1 MKKLEIVRK
10 AMEERGFTVE
20 VVADKAA
27 ALRKIESLLP
37 EGAEVMTGSSTTL
50 QEIGF
55 MGALEK
61 NAKGWKNLGAA
72 VWAENDEVKRN
83 KLRRQATT
91 ADYFL
96 ASVNAVTEDGRLMA
110 VDLTG
115 SRVTALPFAAG
126 KVILVVG
133 KQKITQSLEDAMQ
146 RIREVVFPK
155 EDARALKAYGMNSGF
170 GKWVI
175 VEREL
180 QPGRIT
186 VVLVDEALGF

>member
-1 MKKLEIVRK
+1 MFADLQI

-20 VVADKAA
+20 TVKNKRE
-27 ALRKIESLLP
+27 ALKRIESLLP
-37 EGAEVMTGSSTTL
+37 ERAEVMTGSSTTL

-55 MGALEK
+55 NDVLEK
-61 NAKGWKNLGAA
+61 NQKNWKNLNAQ
-72 VWAENDEVKRN
+72 VWSENDEKKRG
-83 KLRRQATT
+83 KLRRLA
-91 ADYFL
+91 AASDYFL
-96 ASVNAVTEDGRLMA
+96 ASANAVTEDGQLVA

-115 SRVTALPFAAG
+115 SRVTSLPFAAG

-133 KQKITQSLEDAMQ
+133 KQKIVPTLEDAFK
-146 RIREVVFPK
+146 RIREIVFPQ
-155 EDARALKAYGMNSGF
+155 EDARAQKAYGMGSGF

-186 VVLVDEALGF
+186 VILVDQELGF